1 MTKDENRSIFRIMDK
16 IMQEV
21 DKTKTIFTILIVLII
36 IPLSVITLLF
46 FVFDLSG
53 TDYYS
58 EDGNFE
64 DGHYEEYPDD
74 FIYEWYLDM
83 IFSLVI
89 AVVIA
94 FAIRQL
100 LILNKWTKKYQE
112 FKNEQDE
119 MDKKLDEDLDKT

>member
-1 MTKDENRSIFRIMDK
+1 MAKDESRSIFRIMDK

-64 DGHYEEYPDD
+64 DEYYEEYPDD
-74 FIYEWYLDM
+74 FIYDWYLDM
-83 IFSLVI
+83 IFSAVI
-89 AVVIA
+89 AIVIA

-100 LILNKWTKKYQE
+100 LILNKWTKKYQD

-119 MDKKLDEDLDKT
+119 MDKKLDEDLDET